1 MMIYFTRSRLGGT
14 YIYIYTR
21 VLILVFGLRKSY
33 FFFVKKN
40 SHVLRQDEL

>member
-14 YIYIYTR
+14 YIYIYEY
-21 VLILVFGLRKSY
+21 LLSFLDCVFFCKI
-33 FFFVKKN
+33 KKN